1 MKIIDFDIKGN
12 VIKFY
17 LGQDNDMNYHGDDW
31 DDVPYEHNAGEVYSE
46 FVEGYAYVYLEY
58 ELNIVT
64 ADQWYDNS
72 PYCKNDFKRKR
83 LPCVCVVD
91 EAEKLLHKFYF
102 EDQLEPGEYIL
113 RQKPYRLLPILI
125 DEQ

>member
-58 ELNIVT
+58 ELNPSYPQVISNISVRSL
-64 ADQWYDNS
+64 NG
-72 PYCKNDFKRKR
+72 
-83 LPCVCVVD
+83 VVFF
-91 EAEKLLHKFYF
+91 L
-102 EDQLEPGEYIL
+102 IL
-113 RQKPYRLLPILI
+113 SI
-125 DEQ
+125 